1 MKASHMQNIHAPQK
15 PAFYSRGVSL
25 VIVLIMMVIIGLT
38 AASAMRNATSN
49 ERATNNQR
57 LDNVAQ
63 QYAEV
68 ALRYCEGQLQLQS
81 AQRVATLRDGV
92 IPTVPLGPTATA
104 AWEMPSTWTGV
115 PGANAADASVT
126 RTSVPAPYLSSG
138 NASWIPVAGSP
149 QVPECVVE
157 IQSLPAPSTLTYTL
171 VTARGFSP
179 DYSRG
184 GNGQTT
190 SGAVVWLQSILN
202 L

>member
-1 MKASHMQNIHAPQK
+1 MKALTMKNTYIFSKRAVRE
-15 PAFYSRGVSL
+15 RGVSL
-25 VIVLIMMVIIGLT
+25 IIVLIMMVIIGLT

-68 ALRYCEGQLQLQS
+68 ALRYCEGQLQLPT
-81 AQRVATLRDGV
+81 AQRVATLQTAV
-92 IPTVPLGPTATA
+92 IPTVPTGVTATA
-104 AWEMPSTWTGV
+104 AWEMPTTWTGV
-115 PGANAADASVT
+115 PGANAGDASAT
-126 RTSVPAPYLSSG
+126 RTSVPANYLSAG
-138 NASWIPVAGSP
+138 NASYVPLAGSP

-157 IQSLPAPSTLTYTL
+157 IQSQPAPSTLTYTL

-179 DYSRG
+179 DYARD